1 MKIPPPRGVGSLSE
15 RSSRCA
21 ANLGSI
27 SCDNGAR
34 IDISDE
40 EGLLAETEVRRHAYR
55 RQRWRLGEILMLF
68 FVLVLLVP
76 SVVGQEDSQTP
87 VEEGEDITGY
97 KDHTISGAKLTNG
110 EYPMTTLSCYSSYT
124 KPDGQLICPEARSK
138 FCVKELS
145 TLKQDLCG
153 ESQYFGDQYI
163 DNLCVLKKCSAECEE
178 GQYPFTY
185 GGLEYVRV
193 RYCCQDNYCNSAS
206 RKYGDIT
213 FMVGVVSS
221 LISVIIFLV

>member
-1 MKIPPPRGVGSLSE
+1 MIGGSASVNTLRDELSSVQ
-15 RSSRCA
+15 RSSRLSKRTEWRWSA
-21 ANLGSI
+21 SKMVLMVI
-27 SCDNGAR
+27 
-34 IDISDE
+34 
-40 EGLLAETEVRRHAYR
+40 LLLCLTIASVR
-55 RQRWRLGEILMLF
+55 
-68 FVLVLLVP
+68 
-76 SVVGQEDSQTP
+76 GQEDSQHP

-110 EYPMTTLSCYSSYT
+110 EYPSTTLSCYSSYT
-124 KPDGQLICPEARSK
+124 MPDGQLICPEARSK

-163 DNLCVLKKCSAECEE
+163 DNLCVLKKCSAECVP

-206 RKYGDIT
+206 KSYGEVTQWALFVSTIT
-213 FMVGVVSS
+213 SVVI
-221 LISVIIFLV
+221 LLF